1 MNFCA
6 IRYHFLWVFH
16 VFRSTLPHR
25 SLAKLKFK
33 SILIRR
39 AAKVNIEARF
49 RYIIFCPF
57 PLTFSHQLSVLSL
70 SQFLLCV
77 FSHPFRGAIFILI
90 FFCFFV
96 IVILLLSF
104 GFLWFVSRVLL
115 IRSHR
120 WLDCWS
126 NFQLASV
133 HQCAWDWL
141 WKYVQYIMMKLNGNS
156 ELKIM

>member
-49 RYIIFCPF
+49 CYIIFCPF

-77 FSHPFRGAIFILI
+77 FSHPFRGAVFILI
-90 FFCFFV
+90 SFFSSSSSLFSFS
-96 IVILLLSF
+96 LS
-104 GFLWFVSRVLL
+104 VSFDSCREFCSFAHTDGLTVDR
-115 IRSHR
+115 IFS
-120 WLDCWS
+120 W
-126 NFQLASV
+126 
-133 HQCAWDWL
+133 HQCISVLGIDCESTFSTSWWNWMAIAN
-141 WKYVQYIMMKLNGNS
+141 WK
-156 ELKIM
+156 